1 MSRFL
6 LLFIPFLVPACQS
19 VSIVDQAQLT
29 KPAMSFDQR
38 GADLTDCNLVSL
50 IERGRASDSL
60 SAGGGCAS
68 CH

>member
-1 MSRFL
+1 MARYL
-6 LLFIPFLVPACQS
+6 LLFIPLIVPACQS
-19 VSIVDQAQLT
+19 VSIADQAQLS

-38 GADLTDCNLVSL
+38 GADLSDCNLVSL